1 MRQTSLAAINM
12 LSRSLTY
19 SSLRGSALG
28 QNLAN
33 VNTPGYKRLD
43 VDFQSALQSAI
54 TQGQSQPGVKL
65 ATTAAGHRAGFGGAT
80 GASAGA
86 AGGLSAGEIEV
97 VRAGGTTLRNDGNNV
112 DVEAEMA
119 MLAENSLFYQ
129 ALVQQMNNH
138 LGLLRLAITEGRR

>member
-1 MRQTSLAAINM
+1 MKQTSLSAIDT
-12 LSRSLTY
+12 LARSLTY

-33 VNTPGYKRLD
+33 VNTPGYKRIDL
-43 VDFQSALQSAI
+43 DFQTALQVAI
-54 TQGQSQPGVKL
+54 NGQQRGSGVQL
-65 ATTAAGHRAGFGGAT
+65 ATTAAGHR
-80 GASAGA
+80 
-86 AGGLSAGEIEV
+86 GGLDAAEAGTGDPQFEIV
-97 VRAGGTTLRNDGNNV
+97 QAGGTTLRNDGNNV

-129 ALVQQMNNH
+129 ALVQQMNNQ